1 MQTRACNIGG
11 FSLDF
16 PFVLAPLA
24 GITDGPFRRLCREQ
38 GAGLTCTEMVS
49 AKGLYY
55 KSKNTETLLTICP
68 EEGPVGIQLFGAE
81 PAMLGRAARQLKERP
96 NVLLDINMGCPVPKV
111 VRNAEGSALLND
123 PALAAA
129 CVRAVVEHAGK
140 PVTVKMRVGFSED
153 PYDFCGFAAQMEAA
167 GCAAVAVHGRTREQY
182 YSGKADWSKIARI
195 KKVLQVPVI
204 GNGDV
209 FSAED
214 ALRMMEVTGCD
225 AVMIARGALGN
236 PWIFREIRAL
246 CEGRPLPPKPSPE
259 EIQQMLL
266 RHLALTI
273 EAKGEYAAVREMR
286 KHVGWY
292 VKGLPGATQLRR
304 SANTATT
311 AVQLEEIFS
320 RLGDPPFRLE

>member
-1 MQTRACNIGG
+1 MRNQTCNIGG

-38 GAGLTCTEMVS
+38 GAGLTYTEMVS

-55 KSKNTETLLTICP
+55 QSKNTETLLSIHP

-81 PAMLGRAARQLKERP
+81 PELIGRAAGQLKDRS

-123 PALAAA
+123 PTRAAA
-129 CVRAVVEHAGK
+129 CVRAAVEHAGK
-140 PVTVKMRVGFSED
+140 PVTIKMRIGFAEE
-153 PYDFCGFAAQMEAA
+153 PYDYSGFAAGMEAA
-167 GCAAVAVHGRTREQY
+167 GCSAVAVHGRTREQY
-182 YSGKADWSKIARI
+182 YSGKADWNSIARI
-195 KKVLQVPVI
+195 KKMLKVPVI

-209 FSAED
+209 FSAEE
-214 ALRMMEVTGCD
+214 AIRMMETTGCD

-236 PWIFREIRAL
+236 PWIFRELRAL
-246 CEGRPLPPKPSPE
+246 WDGHSVPPKPSVE
-259 EIQQMLL
+259 EIRQMLL

-292 VKGLPGATQLRR
+292 IKGIPGAAQIRRIANSAATEAQL
-304 SANTATT
+304 
-311 AVQLEEIFS
+311 QEIIYRLGTSSS
-320 RLGDPPFRLE
+320 RLE

>member
-1 MQTRACNIGG
+1 MRTQTCNIGE

-16 PFVLAPLA
+16 PFILAPLA
-24 GITDGPFRRLCREQ
+24 GITDGPFRFLCREQ
-38 GAGLTCTEMVS
+38 GAGLTYTEMVS

-55 KSKNTETLLTICP
+55 RSKNTETLLSIRP

-81 PAMLGRAARQLKERP
+81 PAIIGRAARQLKDRS

-111 VRNAEGSALLND
+111 VRNGEGSALLND

-129 CVRAVVEHAGK
+129 CVRAAVTQAGK
-140 PVTVKMRVGFSED
+140 PVTIKMRVGFNEE
-153 PYDFCGFAAQMEAA
+153 PYDYTGFASAMEEA
-167 GCAAVAVHGRTREQY
+167 GCSAVAVHGRTREQY
-182 YSGKADWSKIARI
+182 YSGKADWTKIAQI
-195 KKVLQVPVI
+195 KRALRVPVI

-214 ALRMMEVTGCD
+214 AIRMMEATNCD

-246 CEGRPLPPKPSPE
+246 WEGLPAPPKPTVD
-259 EIQQMLL
+259 EIRQMLL
-266 RHLALTI
+266 RHLALTL

-292 VKGLPGATQLRR
+292 IKGIPGAAQIRR
-304 SANTATT
+304 SANSAATA
-311 AVQLEEIFS
+311 AQLREIIYGLDTSSS
-320 RLGDPPFRLE
+320 RLE